1 MKRYRIKK
9 FVDAQP
15 MTQNNAE
22 SLLGK
27 KVQNLLYGNSGYLVD
42 DEESGIQWVPM
53 TVFEKH
59 AMRAHS
65 MTDRCNVMISDLMDG
80 KAVLE
85 KYRRYGKPSLKAREK
100 IINIMRRMDGLC
112 LSLKALQKYF
122 DEDV

>member
-9 FVDAQP
+9 FVDAKP

-22 SLLGK
+22 ALLGK
-27 KVQNLLYGNSGYLVD
+27 KVHTLLYGNSGYLVD

-53 TVFEKH
+53 AVFEKH

-65 MTDRCNVMISDLMDG
+65 MTDRCNVMISDLMDA
-80 KAVLE
+80 KATLG
-85 KYRRYGKPSLKAREK
+85 KYRKFGRPSLKAREK
-100 IINIMRRMDGLC
+100 IIDIMRRMDGLC

-122 DEDV
+122 YEDE

>member
-9 FVDAQP
+9 FVDAKP

-22 SLLGK
+22 ALLGK
-27 KVQNLLYGNSGYLVD
+27 KVHNLLYGNSGYLVD
-42 DEESGIQWVPM
+42 DEESGIRWVPI

-65 MTDRCNVMISDLMDG
+65 MTDRCNVMISDLMDA
-80 KAVLE
+80 KATLG
-85 KYRRYGKPSLKAREK
+85 KYRKFGRPSLKAREK
-100 IINIMRRMDGLC
+100 IIDIMRRMDGLC

-122 DEDV
+122 YEDE